1 MTLALSSSIFA
12 ATFADAEVAALLS
25 DEAFFRSMLEVE
37 SALARAQA
45 ALGIIPAPAAA
56 AIEAAAA
63 ALPFEP
69 GVLAAGVLKDGVP
82 VVALVAQLRA
92 ALTPEAREF
101 VHWGAT
107 SQDIVDTATVLVV
120 GPVLDRLD
128 AALVELLRRLAA
140 DCRSHRH
147 SVMAA
152 RTHSQHALPT
162 SFGLKLA
169 GWALP
174 LVRHRERL
182 VELRRRLGV
191 LQLGGAA
198 GTLLALGP
206 QALELGERLAS
217 ELGLVMPELPWHA
230 QRDSIAELGAWLAL
244 LTGSLGKLAQDVI
257 LLCQSEVAELSE
269 APHGQRGGSSSMPQ
283 KNNPMRSEQILAA
296 ARSVSAQL
304 TALMGALVQ
313 EHERGTHGWQ
323 VEWLCL
329 SPMLLLTAGA
339 CKNALELT
347 RDWVVDVERMRSNV
361 LSGHDLLLAEAAL
374 GALSDAAANTGL
386 TRSAARALVS
396 ASAARAIEQGRSLV
410 DLLREALS
418 EKQPENRVDWAA
430 LARPENHLG
439 QSDALIDRA
448 LARIYA
454 ALAAAPPPPRTAAG
468 HSSDER
474 ERVSPSVR

>member
-1 MTLALSSSIFA
+1 MTIVLSSSIFG

-25 DEAFFRSMLEVE
+25 DEAFFRSLLQVEV
-37 SALARAQA
+37 ALARTQA
-45 ALGIIPAPAAA
+45 ALGIIPAPAAV

-63 ALPFEP
+63 VLPFDP
-69 GVLAAGVLKDGVP
+69 GALAAGVLKDGVP
-82 VVALVAQLRA
+82 IVALVAQLRA
-92 ALTPEAREF
+92 AVAPDTREF

-107 SQDIVDTATVLVV
+107 SQDIVDTATVLGV
-120 GPVLDRLD
+120 GRVLDRLD
-128 AALVELLRRLAA
+128 AALVELLRRLAS
-140 DCRSHRH
+140 DCRAHRH

-182 VELRRRLGV
+182 VELRRRFGV

-206 QALELGERLAS
+206 RALELGERLAR
-217 ELGLVMPELPWHA
+217 ELGLALPELPWHA
-230 QRDSIAELGAWLAL
+230 QRDTVAELGAWLAL
-244 LTGSLGKLAQDVI
+244 LTGSLGKLAQDVV

-296 ARSVSAQL
+296 ARCVSAQL
-304 TALMGALVQ
+304 SALMGALVQ

-329 SPMLLLTAGA
+329 SPMLSLAAGA

-347 RDWVVDVERMRSNV
+347 RDWVIDVERMRSNV
-361 LSGHDLLLAEAAL
+361 MSGHGLLLSEAAV
-374 GALSDAAANTGL
+374 GALSDPAASTGL

-396 ASAARAIEQGRSLV
+396 TCAARALEQGRSLIE
-410 DLLREALS
+410 LLRDALS
-418 EKQPENRVDWAA
+418 ETQPQNRVDWASLA
-430 LARPENHLG
+430 LPENHLG
-439 QSDALIDRA
+439 QADALIERA
-448 LARIYA
+448 LARIDA
-454 ALAAAPPPPRTAAG
+454 ASAAPAPEAA
-468 HSSDER
+468 
-474 ERVSPSVR
+474 

>member
-1 MTLALSSSIFA
+1 VTLILSSSIFGPA
-12 ATFADAEVAALLS
+12 FVDANVAALLS
-25 DEAFFRSMLEVE
+25 DEAFFRSLLEVE
-37 SALARAQA
+37 SALASAQA
-45 ALGIIPAPAAA
+45 ELGIIPLPAAE
-56 AIEAAAA
+56 AIAAAAA
-63 ALPFEP
+63 ALPFDARA
-69 GVLAAGVLKDGVP
+69 LAAGVLRDGVP

-92 ALTPEAREF
+92 ALGPEAREF
-101 VHWGAT
+101 VHLGAT

-120 GPVLDRLD
+120 GRVLDRLD
-128 AALVELLRRLAA
+128 AAIVELAQRLATH
-140 DCRSHRH
+140 CRAHRH

-152 RTHSQHALPT
+152 RTHAQHALPT

-182 VELRRRLGV
+182 VELRRRFSV

-206 QALELGERLAS
+206 QALELCERVAPR
-217 ELGLVMPELPWHA
+217 LGLGVPELPWHA
-230 QRDSIAELGAWLAL
+230 QRDTVAELGAWLGL

-296 ARSVSAQL
+296 ARSVAAQL

-329 SPMLLLTAGA
+329 SPMLSLTAGA
-339 CKNALELT
+339 CKNALEIA
-347 RDWVVDVERMRSNV
+347 RDLVVDAERMRANV
-361 LSGHDLLLAEAAL
+361 MSGQGLVLAEPAV
-374 GALSDAAANTGL
+374 GALSDPAANTGL
-386 TRSAARALVS
+386 SRSAARASVAACS
-396 ASAARAIEQGRSLV
+396 ARALGQRRSLV
-410 DLLREALS
+410 ELLEEEFAS
-418 EKQPENRVDWAA
+418 AHPDNRVDWAA
-430 LARPENHLG
+430 LGRPENHLG
-439 QSDALIDRA
+439 QADALIDRA
-448 LARIYA
+448 LARIDA
-454 ALAAAPPPPRTAAG
+454 LLAATPPRA
-468 HSSDER
+468 
-474 ERVSPSVR
+474 